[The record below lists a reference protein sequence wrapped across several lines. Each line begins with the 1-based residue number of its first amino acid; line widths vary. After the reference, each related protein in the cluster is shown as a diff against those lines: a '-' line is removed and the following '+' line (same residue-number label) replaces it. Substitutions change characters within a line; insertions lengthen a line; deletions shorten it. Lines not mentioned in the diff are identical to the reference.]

1 MGDRGGLTVGSAV
14 EARFGGAR
22 DWHKGR
28 ITSLR
33 GQTVSI
39 EYDDGDA
46 ESDVPRLR
54 VRLPGQKQRQKLPAG
69 LRVDAGFGGGK
80 ELFPAE
86 VTRVHD
92 DGKGTMT

>member
-54 VRLPGQKQRQKLPAG
+54 VRLPGQKQRQQ
-69 LRVDAGFGGGK
+69 R
-80 ELFPAE
+80 
-86 VTRVHD
+86 R
-92 DGKGTMT
+92 